1 LGYHQISVRV
11 PLGATIG
18 PVFVENA
25 LGQTQTP
32 WNFQLPPIV
41 QRFARNG
48 AFTEADKV
56 RGVPGDSVALTGSN
70 FLDAADPNYRF
81 GVFFDGIRAGLDTV
95 TEGSVSV
102 VVPPGAMTGPI
113 TVTNNA
119 GATVTSGYF
128 YLSPWVTAFTSRA
141 RVGDTLTLSGRSF
154 RAVSSVSFGSVVTTN
169 LTVVSNTVMTVVV
182 PPGAPLAAPLTLE
195 SPGGRFISVSNF
207 VLMPRITGF
216 SPSNGAAGT
225 LVTLSGS
232 GLSSVTQVTFGGIP
246 ATPASVTATQVT
258 VKVPFGAGTGPVKV
272 SGSFGSDESLSLYYA
287 PPQLTAITPALVKV
301 GDLLTVSGTNLLG
314 ASAVLFGTNRLPA
327 KVFTVVD
334 NRRITAQVPEGAS
347 SGWVWVVTPGGEAF
361 GGPISVQGPVP
372 VISGFSPALGAVG
385 TDVRIVGVDLA
396 LPATVRFSGVT
407 ASVVSTTTNGL
418 MARVPVG
425 AVSGRITVETSAG
438 AAVSAQDFLVGST
451 ADFDVSIASS
461 AEPVVTGAEFR
472 LTLKARN
479 LGPLPATNV
488 TGSLT
493 LPSSAEFLG
502 ATLGGGGSF
511 QMGATGVSFVV
522 GTLPAKSEWTALVR
536 VRIPVQAIS
545 RFEWVASTF
554 TPDVDLTDNRAAVS
568 VTAVPLRLELTGF
581 GDDLWVLSWS
591 SLATEVELQE
601 STLDG
606 PRQWRGVNG
615 TPLNDG
621 VRFQWS
627 FSATNTGRLFRLR
640 SR

>member
-1 LGYHQISVRV
+1 
-11 PLGATIG
+11 
-18 PVFVENA
+18 
-25 LGQTQTP
+25 
-32 WNFQLPPIV
+32 
-41 QRFARNG
+41 
-48 AFTEADKV
+48 
-56 RGVPGDSVALTGSN
+56 
-70 FLDAADPNYRF
+70 
-81 GVFFDGIRAGLDTV
+81 
-95 TEGSVSV
+95 
-102 VVPPGAMTGPI
+102 M
-113 TVTNNA
+113 
-119 GATVTSGYF
+119 
-128 YLSPWVTAFTSRA
+128 
-141 RVGDTLTLSGRSF
+141 
-154 RAVSSVSFGSVVTTN
+154 
-169 LTVVSNTVMTVVV
+169 
-182 PPGAPLAAPLTLE
+182 
-195 SPGGRFISVSNF
+195 
-207 VLMPRITGF
+207 
-216 SPSNGAAGT
+216 
-225 LVTLSGS
+225 
-232 GLSSVTQVTFGGIP
+232 
-246 ATPASVTATQVT
+246 
-258 VKVPFGAGTGPVKV
+258 
-272 SGSFGSDESLSLYYA
+272 
-287 PPQLTAITPALVKV
+287 KV
-301 GDLLTVSGTNLLG
+301 GDQLTVSGTNLLG

-385 TDVRIVGVDLA
+385 TDVRIVGVDLG
-396 LPATVRFSGVT
+396 LPATVRFSGVA
-407 ASVVSTTTNGL
+407 ASVVSATTNGL

-479 LGPLPATNV
+479 SGPLPATNV

-493 LPSSAEFLG
+493 LPSPAEFLG
-502 ATLGGGGSF
+502 ATLGDGGSF
-511 QMGATGVSFVV
+511 QTGPAGVSFVV

-536 VRIPVQAIS
+536 VRIPVEAIS
-545 RFEWVASTF
+545 RFEWVASTL
-554 TPDVDLTDNRAAVS
+554 TPDVDVTDNRAAVS

-606 PRQWRGVNG
+606 PPQWRGVNG